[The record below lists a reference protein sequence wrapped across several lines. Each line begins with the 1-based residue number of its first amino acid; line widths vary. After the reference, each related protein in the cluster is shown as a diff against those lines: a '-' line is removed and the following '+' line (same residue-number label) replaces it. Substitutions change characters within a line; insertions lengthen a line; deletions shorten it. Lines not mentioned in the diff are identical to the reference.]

1 MSPFV
6 EHLRSRLHTDFA
18 QPSDTQPPLRRAAVA
33 ALVHDS
39 AEGAQVLLMKRVERV
54 GDPWSGHISLPGGRY
69 ETGDRTLLTT
79 AIRETRE
86 ELGIDLAAA
95 QFIGSLPAVSPLA
108 SGPSG
113 MEVTPFVFMT
123 STTVEPICGP
133 EAMAAFWLP
142 IESAAAGRLDGTYI
156 YPGTTRKFPSW
167 NFAGHTIWGL
177 TWRILTELIATGRP
191 TGSREIG
198 SATRS

>member
-6 EHLRSRLHTDFA
+6 EHLLSRLHADLA
-18 QPSDTQPPLRRAAVA
+18 QPTDPPQRRRAAVA

-39 AEGAQVLLMKRVERV
+39 ADGPRILLMKRVDRA

-69 ETGDRTLLTT
+69 ETSDETLLTT

-86 ELGIDLAAA
+86 ELGIDLTSA
-95 QFIGSLPAVSPLA
+95 QFIGALPAVSPFA

-113 MEVTPFVFMT
+113 MEVTPFVFAT
-123 STTVEPICGP
+123 SVTVEPVCGP
-133 EAMAAFWLP
+133 EAVAAFWLP
-142 IESAAAGRLDGTYI
+142 IESAAAGILDGTFT

-167 NFAGHTIWGL
+167 HFAGHTIWGL
-177 TWRILTELIATGRP
+177 TWRILTELIATARP
-191 TGSREIG
+191 TGSRETS